1 MVKSSYEAY
10 VSHAPWQEHNEAS
23 PLSLY
28 SLGSEV
34 LPGFGVGGAGE
45 AKAKGFFLALSLAA
59 DTPFLLPPH
68 WQGETRGAGKI
79 HRVPRPAPPHLCIC
93 FPAVS
98 VTSMPFSICFT
109 SFPGPPT
116 PAKPGRKEEEEDGD
130 FKGWTPTPVT
140 VWGDDRQPGC
150 QEAQKARPALQRPQ
164 TGFPAGQLSRGQ
176 GWCFATISR
185 VLSKC
190 PVPAATSKI
199 PFC

>member
-1 MVKSSYEAY
+1 M
-10 VSHAPWQEHNEAS
+10 SHAPWQEYNEAS
-23 PLSLY
+23 PLGLC

-34 LPGFGVGGAGE
+34 PPGFGVGGAGE
-45 AKAKGFFLALSLAA
+45 SEAKCFFFGGEPCCGHPVPPPSPLAGG
-59 DTPFLLPPH
+59 DTWCRENPQGPP
-68 WQGETRGAGKI
+68 GKI

-109 SFPGPPT
+109 SFPGPLT
-116 PAKPGRKEEEEDGD
+116 PAKPGRKEEGADGD

-140 VWGDDRQPGC
+140 GWGDGRQPGR
-150 QEAQKARPALQRPQ
+150 QEAQKAKPALQRPQ
-164 TGFPAGQLSRGQ
+164 TGFPAGQLSWGQ

-185 VLSKC
+185 ALSKY

-199 PFC
+199 QFC